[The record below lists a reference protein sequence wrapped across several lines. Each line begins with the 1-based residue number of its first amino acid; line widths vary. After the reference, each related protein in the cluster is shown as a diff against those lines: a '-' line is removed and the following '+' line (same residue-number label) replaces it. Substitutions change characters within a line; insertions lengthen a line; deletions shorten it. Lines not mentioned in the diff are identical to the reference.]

1 MTLHTLLRASGSFAV
16 LLMLGAG
23 AIHAQTDPFLDAYAP
38 GREYFMLRSGS
49 ARMII
54 EANTT
59 GTQPGVT
66 YLLFDANRP
75 CQTLRKERAFN
86 YEPGHNCTSSA
97 LQVIL
102 GGAHFTALPHNCTVR
117 WRQEN
122 GIPTV
127 QAQWW
132 AGGIRVTESFLA
144 LADANAF
151 LRRITLEGADL
162 AGPDSVRVALA
173 LPAGRRMDDRGMLAS
188 VTPSAVIAIGFT
200 GSAQTITD
208 TLAGTI
214 TTAPVP
220 VRPHGSITLST
231 CLVLRSP
238 LPGTPDGTRCA
249 EDTPIPASV
258 LRTSM
263 DPSGAPGLHAAYF
276 AGPDLAGTPV
286 VERTDTVLSPYWG
299 TSSPVPGIR
308 PDSFSVRWT
317 GAIIPPHTGTY
328 RIALTADD
336 RARVYLDG
344 VLLIDRWK
352 DACNL
357 RAFADV
363 PLTASTRL
371 PIRVEYAELDGF
383 AGMRFRWSVP
393 PQPIDEPQI
402 HVVVRDVFAF
412 LRTIDDSPEDARL
425 GMTFDAWKHASTV
438 TSGDAMLDR
447 LYDNARF
454 ALPGMVGP
462 LGLMDAG
469 IFEYGDQWV
478 RDGSNVALGLIHAGY
493 FESARALLTH
503 ILADLVADQGA
514 TIVAG
519 AFDDPDREEFDQM
532 GELMHTLKA
541 WHDWTGDTTL
551 IVRYRTKILTM
562 IERPLRPSFRD
573 STGMVHNRR
582 EFWERTFTDG
592 YELAYQTFMVQGLR
606 DAAALAGILGVP
618 ERRAE
623 WERTAASFLQA
634 MLHHPSRALVQD
646 GVLIK
651 RRTVDGAVAD
661 LIPGLPRSSGRDDPA
676 TTEACHRLNPD
687 ASEAIPIFLRLVDPH
702 SPLAKSTLDA
712 LEGIWNARWTMGGYE
727 RYHSSSQQDQPG
739 PWCFATGFMA
749 RAQHEAGL
757 YDRSY
762 RSLAWLAGMEGGNA
776 GAWPEEIPLNRS
788 QIPTAGVVP
797 WTSAEVTVFTVRH
810 MLGVWFEGEDLALRP
825 RLFPGNG
832 TIHADLRFH
841 ESRIALRID
850 DTRTAA
856 HATVD
861 GIRIAAR
868 KDGTIIVPA
877 RMLRGA
883 PTIVVGP

>member
-1 MTLHTLLRASGSFAV
+1 MTLHSILRPARSIAV
-16 LLMLGAG
+16 LTILATTALFG
-23 AIHAQTDPFLDAYAP
+23 QSDPFLDAYAP
-38 GREYFMLRSGS
+38 GREYFILRSGS

-59 GTQPGVT
+59 GAQPAVT

-86 YEPGHNCTSSA
+86 YEPGHNCTASA
-97 LQVIL
+97 LQVVL
-102 GGAHFTALPHNCTVR
+102 GGAVFTALPHNCTVR
-117 WRQEN
+117 WQQEN

-144 LADANAF
+144 LAEENTF
-151 LRRITLEGADL
+151 LRRIRLEGADL
-162 AGPDSVRVALA
+162 AGPDSACLRLTLPVGLRADDHGLLA
-173 LPAGRRMDDRGMLAS
+173 T
-188 VTPSAVIAIGFT
+188 VTPNAMIAIGLL
-200 GSAQTITD
+200 GSGQAITD
-208 TLAGTI
+208 TSKGTI
-214 TTAPVP
+214 TSAPL
-220 VRPHGSITLST
+220 RITPRRSVSVAT

-238 LPGTPDGTRCA
+238 LPGIPVEARCQ
-249 EDTPIPASV
+249 DDIPIPASA
-258 LRTSM
+258 LHTSM
-263 DPSGAPGLHAAYF
+263 DSAAGPGLHAAYF
-276 AGPDLAGTPV
+276 AGVDMAGPPV
-286 VERTDTVLSPYWG
+286 LERTDTVLSPYWG
-299 TSSPVPGIR
+299 TAAPASGIGA
-308 PDSFSVRWT
+308 DSFSVRWT
-317 GAIIPPHTGTY
+317 GSIQPPRTGTY
-328 RIALTADD
+328 RISLTADD
-336 RARVYLDG
+336 RARVYLG
-344 VLLIDRWK
+344 STLLIDRWEN
-352 DACNL
+352 ACNI

-363 PLTASTRL
+363 PLQASIRIPL
-371 PIRVEYAELDGF
+371 RVEYADLAGF

-393 PQPIDEPQI
+393 AAPPD
-402 HVVVRDVFAF
+402 RAL
-412 LRTIDDSPEDARL
+412 LRTALRDLFTFMHALDDAPEDPRL
-425 GMTFDAWKHASTV
+425 GMTFDAWKRASTV
-438 TSGDAMLDR
+438 VSNDTLLDR
-447 LYDNARF
+447 LSSNARF

-462 LGLMDAG
+462 MGTMDAG

-478 RDGSNVALGLIHAGY
+478 RDGSNVALGLLHAGY
-493 FESARALLTH
+493 FESARALLSH
-503 ILADLVADQGA
+503 ILADLVADEGA

-551 IVRYRTKILTM
+551 IVRYRKKILTM

-606 DAAALAGILGVP
+606 DAADLAGVLGVP

-623 WERTAASFLQA
+623 WLAGASSFLQA

-651 RRTVDGAVAD
+651 RRTADGAVAD
-661 LIPGLPRSSGRDDPA
+661 LIPSLPRSTGRDDPA
-676 TTEACHRLNPD
+676 STEAFHRLNPD
-687 ASEAIPIFLRLVDPH
+687 ASQAIPIFLRIVDPR
-702 SPLAKSTLDA
+702 SALAKKTLDA

-762 RSLAWLAGMEGGNA
+762 RSLAWLAGIEGGNA

-788 QIPTAGVVP
+788 QIPTAGVVV
-797 WTSAEVTVFTVRH
+797 WTSAEVTVFMVRH
-810 MLGVWFEGEDLALRP
+810 MLGVWFEGENLALRP
-825 RLFPGNG
+825 RPFPGKG
-832 TIHADLRFH
+832 MVRADLRFRDG
-841 ESRIALRID
+841 RIALTMD
-850 DTRTAA
+850 RTG
-856 HATVD
+856 HARQAIVN
-861 GIRIAAR
+861 GRRIAAR
-868 KDGTIIVPA
+868 ADGTFVVPA
-877 RMLRGA
+877 RMLRGDLSIRFV
-883 PTIVVGP
+883 P